1 MNTRALSIVSIVVI
15 LAVWELSTSILKLV
29 PPLFLP
35 SPSRIVLDFFRIL
48 VNPFAGATFTEHLLT
63 SLYLVVSA
71 FVIAVISG
79 VTLGILTGWYEVL
92 DRIVYP
98 IFQLVRPIPPL
109 AWIPLAIVWFGIGVA
124 SKIFVIWLSAFVP
137 SLINAYIGIKMT
149 DRTLIEAAR
158 VYGAKDRDLLWHV
171 AIPSALPLI
180 LTGIRLSLGNAW
192 MTIVAAELLAAS
204 AGLGYMM
211 QIARRTLEPSV
222 IALGMLAIGILGTLM
237 TRGLFLL
244 EKKLCP
250 WREQQTS

>member
-1 MNTRALSIVSIVVI
+1 MSTRNLSILSIIVI
-15 LAVWELSTSILKLV
+15 LVVWELSTSILNLI
-29 PPLFLP
+29 PALFLP
-35 SPSRIVLDFFRIL
+35 SPSRIVLDFFRTMIT
-48 VNPFAGATFTEHLLT
+48 PFAGATFIEHLLT

-71 FVIAVISG
+71 FIIAVITG
-79 VTLGILTGWYEVL
+79 VTLGIFMGWYETF

-98 IFQLVRPIPPL
+98 VFQLIRPIPPL

-124 SKIFVIWLSAFVP
+124 SKVFVIWLSAFVP

-171 AIPSALPLI
+171 SIPSGLPLI
-180 LTGIRLSLGNAW
+180 LTGIRLSLSNAW

-211 QIARRTLEPSV
+211 QIARRTLEPSI

-237 TRGLFLL
+237 TRGLFIL